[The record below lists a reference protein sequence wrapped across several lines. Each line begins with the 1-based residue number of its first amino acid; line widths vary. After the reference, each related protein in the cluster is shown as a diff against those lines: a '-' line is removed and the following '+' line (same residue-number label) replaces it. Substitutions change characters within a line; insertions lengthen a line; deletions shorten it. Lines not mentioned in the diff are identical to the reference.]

1 MLDPARRIT
10 RTKTWRSETRE
21 SFSREINLGRKKFC
35 FNNAKYAETRSS
47 SIPFTFSLSLPLSIL
62 PYLSLSYPD
71 LAAILSAFPSLTTID
86 SVLSRAED
94 FALNAR
100 AHARAAP
107 KKIHLQEKSM
117 RGRST
122 CPCPTELEIRRRES
136 VFRLGAA

>member
-1 MLDPARRIT
+1 MFDPARRIT
-10 RTKTWRSETRE
+10 RTKTRRSETRE

-47 SIPFTFSLSLPLSIL
+47 SIPFTFSLSLL

-136 VFRLGAA
+136 VFRLGTA